1 MIEYEENIDLKNIE
15 KYMLKTFLQDT
26 GEQNIKENK
35 ENKENKEIKEIKEIK
50 KNNNEYF
57 SKYNNK
63 YNGKINK
70 ELKAY
75 NKKIDKYFYY
85 FYNIKNEIDEEY
97 NNKMFSIEKEY
108 KINFI
113 TIVRENKNKLK
124 SHKLKLSELED
135 EFANKNFI
143 SLKGLY
149 ALCIINKINLLVY
162 YENNTYNKLYFNE
175 EENVTN
181 IAFIDKKKNIE
192 DKTQDKEFYNNII
205 NNYYYIE
212 NINKPI
218 NSLSYYKSGELQ
230 RIAEKLCINL
240 YDSGTKLRNK
250 KELYQDIINKLII

>member
-15 KYMLKTFLQDT
+15 KYMIKTFL
-26 GEQNIKENK
+26 EHRKEEENIKENK
-35 ENKENKEIKEIKEIK
+35 ENRENKFIK

-70 ELKAY
+70 ELKAH
-75 NKKIDKYFYY
+75 NKKMDKYFWY
-85 FYNIKNEIDEEY
+85 FYNIKNDIDEED

-108 KINFI
+108 KINFV

-135 EFANKNFI
+135 EFANNNFI

-162 YENNTYNKLYFNE
+162 YENNTYNKLYFDE
-175 EENVTN
+175 KENVTN

-192 DKTQDKEFYNNII
+192 DKTLDKELYDDII

-218 NSLSYYKSGELQ
+218 NSLSYYKLDELQ
-230 RIAEKLCINL
+230 RIGEKLCINL

>member
-15 KYMLKTFLQDT
+15 KYMIKTFL
-26 GEQNIKENK
+26 EHRKEEENIKENK
-35 ENKENKEIKEIKEIK
+35 ENRENKFIK

-70 ELKAY
+70 ELKAH
-75 NKKIDKYFYY
+75 NKKMDKYFWY
-85 FYNIKNEIDEEY
+85 FYNIKNDIDEED

-108 KINFI
+108 KINFV

-135 EFANKNFI
+135 EFANNNFI

-162 YENNTYNKLYFNE
+162 YENNTYNKLYFDE
-175 EENVTN
+175 KENVTN

-192 DKTQDKEFYNNII
+192 DKTLDKELYDDII

-218 NSLSYYKSGELQ
+218 NSLSYYKLDELQ
-230 RIAEKLCINL
+230 RIGEKLCINL

-250 KELYQDIINKLII
+250 KELYQDIINKFII

>member
-15 KYMLKTFLQDT
+15 KYMIKTFLEDRK
-26 GEQNIKENK
+26 EEENIKENK
-35 ENKENKEIKEIKEIK
+35 ENRENKFIK

-70 ELKAY
+70 ELKAH
-75 NKKIDKYFYY
+75 NKKMDKYFWY
-85 FYNIKNEIDEEY
+85 FYNIKNDIDEED

-108 KINFI
+108 KINFV

-135 EFANKNFI
+135 EFANNNFI

-162 YENNTYNKLYFNE
+162 YENNTYNKLYFDE
-175 EENVTN
+175 KENVTN

-192 DKTQDKEFYNNII
+192 DKTLDKELYDDII

-218 NSLSYYKSGELQ
+218 NSLSYYKLDELQ
-230 RIAEKLCINL
+230 RIGEKLCINL

>member
-1 MIEYEENIDLKNIE
+1 MIEYEENIELENLE
-15 KYMLKTFLQDT
+15 KYMLKSFLQDT
-26 GEQNIKENK
+26 GKQNIKENK
-35 ENKENKEIKEIKEIK
+35 ENKENKFTK

-70 ELKAY
+70 ELNMH
-75 NKKIDKYFYY
+75 NKKIDKYFWY
-85 FYNIKNEIDEEY
+85 FYNIKNEIDEED

-113 TIVRENKNKLK
+113 EIVRKNKNKLK

-135 EFANKNFI
+135 EFANNNFI

-162 YENNTYNKLYFNE
+162 YENNTYNKLYFDE
-175 EENVTN
+175 EKDVTN
-181 IAFIDKKKNIE
+181 VAFIDKKKNIE
-192 DKTQDKEFYNNII
+192 DKIFDKEFYDNII

-218 NSLSYYKSGELQ
+218 NSLSYYKSDELQ

-250 KELYQDIINKLII
+250 KELYEDIINKLII

>member
-15 KYMLKTFLQDT
+15 KYMIKTFLEDRK
-26 GEQNIKENK
+26 EEENIKENK
-35 ENKENKEIKEIKEIK
+35 ENRENKFIK

-70 ELKAY
+70 ELKAH
-75 NKKIDKYFYY
+75 NKKMDKYFWY
-85 FYNIKNEIDEEY
+85 FYNIKNDIDEED

-108 KINFI
+108 KINFV

-124 SHKLKLSELED
+124 SYKLKLSELED
-135 EFANKNFI
+135 EFANNNFI

-162 YENNTYNKLYFNE
+162 YENNTYNKLYFDE
-175 EENVTN
+175 KENVTN

-192 DKTQDKEFYNNII
+192 DKTLDKELYDDII

-218 NSLSYYKSGELQ
+218 NSLSYYKLDELQ
-230 RIAEKLCINL
+230 RIGEKLCINL